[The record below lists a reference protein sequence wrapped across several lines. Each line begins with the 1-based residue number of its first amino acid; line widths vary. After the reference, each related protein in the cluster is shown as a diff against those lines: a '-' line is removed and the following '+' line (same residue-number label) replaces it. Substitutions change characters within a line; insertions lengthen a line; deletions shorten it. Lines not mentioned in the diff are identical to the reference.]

1 MRSLSLRVKIVGT
14 MVILTL
20 ALGIAGTLKA
30 RADLLEIG
38 RADLERRGYTVAW
51 TLGVEH
57 ADLLLTNDIFTLY
70 EHANGALLSNPDIR
84 YIVIFDQAG
93 AVSMSSFTTGLPR
106 GLREANVPG
115 ASQRYQV
122 RRLETDEG
130 AIYDI
135 ALPILAG
142 QAGVVRVG
150 LLEAPLYGAANRRTL
165 ELLAL
170 FGGIMLVAVAVA
182 YGIGSLLTRPLA
194 QLVEATQAVARGEV
208 DRKAPVLGR
217 DEVGEV
223 AMAFNAMTDALALV
237 AREREEANLQLR
249 HLLEK
254 VITAQEDE
262 RKRVARELHD
272 EFAQTLTALAM
283 ELEAAAHRIP
293 PELGAAK
300 EAVHRTHQRA
310 MQAVEEVRR
319 LILDLRPVVL
329 DDHGLV
335 SAVRWYAERSLEPLG
350 IATTVRTSG
359 LKRRLGVRTE
369 AAVFRIVQEA
379 LNNIARHSGGTV
391 AEVRLDRH
399 NGWLEVAVEDNGRGF
414 APDAVMT
421 SPAGA
426 DGLGLLGM
434 RERAALLG
442 GEFSLRAALG
452 RGTKI
457 RLRIPLGGSGA
468 PTAAAEG

>member
-1 MRSLSLRVKIVGT
+1 
-14 MVILTL
+14 
-20 ALGIAGTLKA
+20 
-30 RADLLEIG
+30 
-38 RADLERRGYTVAW
+38 
-51 TLGVEH
+51 
-57 ADLLLTNDIFTLY
+57 
-70 EHANGALLSNPDIR
+70 
-84 YIVIFDQAG
+84 
-93 AVSMSSFTTGLPR
+93 
-106 GLREANVPG
+106 
-115 ASQRYQV
+115 
-122 RRLETDEG
+122 
-130 AIYDI
+130 
-135 ALPILAG
+135 
-142 QAGVVRVG
+142 
-150 LLEAPLYGAANRRTL
+150 
-165 ELLAL
+165 
-170 FGGIMLVAVAVA
+170 
-182 YGIGSLLTRPLA
+182 
-194 QLVEATQAVARGEV
+194 
-208 DRKAPVLGR
+208 
-217 DEVGEV
+217 
-223 AMAFNAMTDALALV
+223 MAFNAMTDALALV

-457 RLRIPLGGSGA
+457 RLRIPLDGSGA